1 MHQIVNRL
9 RFLYDCIVCLFFI
22 PGLLLLSMQVLHT
35 ARGHAEAVAVTT
47 LTSTEAT
54 SGSMGSTGS
63 TTGMGIVGSSSGS
76 LSSLSSLKTRAA
88 SKDVEEDVVY
98 QTVYACQ
105 DETLKISC
113 LDDYSVKGY

>member
-1 MHQIVNRL
+1 
-9 RFLYDCIVCLFFI
+9 
-22 PGLLLLSMQVLHT
+22 MQVLHT

-54 SGSMGSTGS
+54 SGSLGNTGS

-76 LSSLSSLKTRAA
+76 LSSLKTRAA
-88 SKDVEEDVVY
+88 SKDEDVEEDVVY